1 MGNYYYLAASFPPL
15 TLGQKPELS
24 FEELVS
30 GLRINLSDRDWEKTA
45 IFRRYIDL
53 LNIRFL
59 FLEESVDPRGIYTE
73 KELDESLLLKSG
85 FPDYVFDFLAKYESV
100 PDRIRYFPG
109 LIAQFFAIE
118 MPLQEGFL
126 KAYLAFERE
135 WRLVMVALRAKAL
148 KRDVARELQFE
159 DFSDPLV
166 AHILA
171 QKDADQYEP
180 PVEYVDLKERYLS
193 CGSDAVEQNLGVL
206 KWRFDRL
213 EQLVDRPL
221 FSIDWVLCY
230 MAQLLL
236 VEEESSLK
244 KDKGKMILEAFVA
257 NKDIWKN
264 T

>member
-15 TLGQKPELS
+15 VLGEKPELS
-24 FEELVS
+24 FEELVA
-30 GLRINLSDRDWEKTA
+30 GLRLNLSDADWEKTVL
-45 IFRRYIDL
+45 FRRYIDL

-59 FLEESVDPRGIYTE
+59 FLEEAVDSRGIYSE
-73 KELDESLLLKSG
+73 KELDEALLLKSG
-85 FPDYVFDFLAKYESV
+85 FPDYVFDFLQKYDSV
-100 PDRIRYFPG
+100 MDRIRYFPG
-109 LIAQFFAIE
+109 LIAQFFSLE
-118 MPLQEGFL
+118 TPSEEGFL
-126 KAYLAFERE
+126 NAYFSFERQ
-135 WRLVMVALRAKAL
+135 WRLVMVALRAKEL
-148 KRDVARELQFE
+148 KRDVMRELQFE
-159 DFSDPLV
+159 DPSDFIV

-180 PVEYVDLKERYLS
+180 PMEYADLKEKYLS
-193 CGSDAVEQNLGVL
+193 CGSDAKEQNRVIL

-221 FSIDWVLCY
+221 FSIDWILCY

-244 KDKGKMILEAFVA
+244 EDKGQMILEAFVA
-257 NKDIWKN
+257 N